1 MKNLTYKKII
11 LLAFIFAFF
20 VAPRAHASV
29 INLAPSKNTVGVGE
43 QFYVDVTLDPEDAN
57 INGIEGSVS
66 FTPSGISF
74 VRAET
79 GKSLINLWIEQ
90 PELKDNTISFSGI
103 IPSGF
108 SGVIDPFNPDKK
120 LSGLMVRLI
129 FEGKQPGAATISS
142 TPFSLTLNDGKGSM
156 TNAPGAS
163 VSLDVQNVSV
173 PFAYKNP
180 NDTKPELEAYVTRDP
195 NLFNNNYALVFQ
207 AKDSETGIKDVMI
220 KEGNRGWKKI
230 TSPYLLE
237 DQSRHSTI
245 ALEAE
250 NFSGA
255 TIVLVINPLPY
266 VLFSKDNVALLIVFI
281 IILFFVA
288 KKIYEKRKKQENI

>member
-11 LLAFIFAFF
+11 LLMFVFAFF
-20 VAPRAHASV
+20 VAPKAHASV
-29 INLAPSKNTVGVGE
+29 ITLVPSKSTVGIDE
-43 QFYVDVTLDPEDAN
+43 QFYVDVMLDPEDTA

-66 FTPSGISF
+66 FAGDNISF

-79 GKSLINLWIEQ
+79 GKSLISLWIEQ
-90 PELKDNTISFSGI
+90 PELKDNAVSFSGI

-120 LSGLMVRLI
+120 LPGLMVRLV
-129 FEGKQPGAATISS
+129 FVGKKSDMATIYSA
-142 TPFSLTLNDGKGSM
+142 PFSLTLNDGRGSIIS
-156 TNAPGAS
+156 APGAS
-163 VSLDVQNVSV
+163 VSVVVQNVSV
-173 PFAYKNP
+173 PFQYKNQ
-180 NDTKPELEAYVTRDP
+180 NDTKPELDAYVTRDQ
-195 NLFNNNYALVFQ
+195 NLFNNNYTLVFQ

-220 KEGNRGWKKI
+220 KEGNRSWKKI

-245 ALEAE
+245 TLEAE

-266 VLFSKDNVALLIVFI
+266 VFFSKNNVVLLIVFI
-281 IILFFVA
+281 IILFFIA